1 MNENLLIII
10 VVLQIIL
17 FVALTLIWR
26 RLSLSPGDNKEI
38 EKLERSLREEMALNR
53 KEISDSSKSSRGEMQ
68 LSIKQFGDSLDKRIQ
83 QMSSA
88 VEVRLRH
95 IQNDNTVAL
104 EKMRATVDEKLQST
118 LEKRLGESFKQVGDR
133 LEQVHKGLGEMQSLA
148 VGVGDL
154 KRVLANVKTRG
165 TWGEIQLGSL
175 LEQILTPGQYET
187 NVAVKDGSNDRVE
200 FAIKIPTN
208 DNPIYLPIDAKFPL
222 ESYSSLVSASE
233 EGKADIIQAVG
244 KDLENRIK
252 LEAKK
257 IKEKYIDPPRTTDF
271 AILYL
276 PIEGLYAEITQ
287 RVELTEQIQ
296 RTYRVVVAGP
306 STISAL
312 LNSLQMG
319 FRTFAIQKRTSE
331 VWELLNEV
339 KTEFGRF
346 GDILDKTRKKLQ
358 EASHSID
365 SASTKSRTIERKLN
379 KMQTLAEPEG
389 EQSETKILPDKWWV
403 ATQGDSLTLWPGALY
418 LYHGIIF
425 IRYSFG
431 LRQARDG

>member
-1 MNENLLIII
+1 MAAVVILQ
-10 VVLQIIL
+10 VVLIAVL
-17 FVALTLIWR
+17 ALIWR
-26 RLSLSPGDNKEI
+26 RITVAAPNDKEI
-38 EKLERSLREEMALNR
+38 EKLERSFREEMALNR
-53 KEISDSSKSSRGEMQ
+53 KEVSDSGKSARSEMQ
-68 LSIKQFGDSLDKRIQ
+68 ISIKQFGDSLDKRIQ
-83 QMSSA
+83 QMSSV
-88 VEVRLRH
+88 VEARLRH
-95 IQNDNTVAL
+95 IQNDNTTAL

-133 LEQVHKGLGEMQSLA
+133 LEQVHKGLGEMQNLA
-148 VGVGDL
+148 TGVGDL

-175 LEQILTPGQYET
+175 LEQILTPGQYDT
-187 NVAVKDGSNDRVE
+187 NVAVKEGSNDRVE
-200 FAIKIPTN
+200 FAIKIPTS
-208 DNPIYLPIDAKFPL
+208 DKSIYLPIDAKFPL
-222 ESYSSLVSASE
+222 EDYSGLVKASE
-233 EGKADIIQAVG
+233 EGELERIQLLG
-244 KDLENRIK
+244 KELENRIK
-252 LEAKK
+252 QEAKK
-257 IKEKYIDPPRTTDF
+257 IKEKYIDPPNTTDF

-287 RVELTEQIQ
+287 RTELTEQIQ
-296 RTYRVVVAGP
+296 RLHRVVVAGP
-306 STISAL
+306 STIAAL

-379 KMQTLAEPEG
+379 KMQTLSEPEDG
-389 EQSETKILPDKWWV
+389 TKPARILP
-403 ATQGDSLTLWPGALY
+403 GA
-418 LYHGIIF
+418 GE
-425 IRYSFG
+425 
-431 LRQARDG
+431 

>member
-389 EQSETKILPDKWWV
+389 EQSETKILPDK
-403 ATQGDSLTLWPGALY
+403 
-418 LYHGIIF
+418 
-425 IRYSFG
+425 
-431 LRQARDG
+431 

>member
-1 MNENLLIII
+1 MVAVVILQ
-10 VVLQIIL
+10 VVLIAVL
-17 FVALTLIWR
+17 ALIWR
-26 RLSLSPGDNKEI
+26 RITGGAPSDKEI
-38 EKLERSLREEMALNR
+38 EKLERSFREEMALNR
-53 KEISDSSKSSRGEMQ
+53 KEVSDSSKSARSEIQ
-68 LSIKQFGDSLDKRIQ
+68 LSIKQFGDSLDKRMQ
-83 QMSSA
+83 QMSNV
-88 VEVRLRH
+88 VEDRLRH
-95 IQNDNTVAL
+95 IQNDNSAAL

-133 LEQVHKGLGEMQSLA
+133 LEQVHKGLGEMQNLA
-148 VGVGDL
+148 SGVGDL

-175 LEQILTPGQYET
+175 LEQILTPGQYDT
-187 NVAVKDGSNDRVE
+187 NVAVKEESNDRVE
-200 FAIKIPTN
+200 FAIKIPTS
-208 DNPIYLPIDAKFPL
+208 DKSIYLPIDAKFPL
-222 ESYSSLVSASE
+222 EDYSGLVKASE
-233 EGKADIIQAVG
+233 EGELEKIQLLG
-244 KDLENRIK
+244 KELENRIK
-252 LEAKK
+252 QEAKK
-257 IKEKYIDPPRTTDF
+257 IKEKYIDPPNTTDF

-287 RVELTEQIQ
+287 RTELTEQIQ
-296 RTYRVVVAGP
+296 RLHRVVVAGP
-306 STISAL
+306 STIAAL

-379 KMQTLAEPEG
+379 KMQTLSEPEDN
-389 EQSETKILPDKWWV
+389 TKPARILP
-403 ATQGDSLTLWPGALY
+403 GA
-418 LYHGIIF
+418 GE
-425 IRYSFG
+425 
-431 LRQARDG
+431 

>member
-1 MNENLLIII
+1 MDENVLAAVVILQ
-10 VVLQIIL
+10 VVLIAVL
-17 FVALTLIWR
+17 ALIWR
-26 RLSLSPGDNKEI
+26 RITVAAPNDKEI
-38 EKLERSLREEMALNR
+38 EKLERSFREEMALNR
-53 KEISDSSKSSRGEMQ
+53 KEVSDSGKSARSEMQ
-68 LSIKQFGDSLDKRIQ
+68 ISIKQFGDSLDKRIQ
-83 QMSSA
+83 QMSSV
-88 VEVRLRH
+88 VEARLRH
-95 IQNDNTVAL
+95 IQNDNTTAL

-133 LEQVHKGLGEMQSLA
+133 LEQVHKGLGEMQNLA
-148 VGVGDL
+148 TGVGDL

-175 LEQILTPGQYET
+175 LEQILTPGQYDT
-187 NVAVKDGSNDRVE
+187 NVAVKEGSNDRVE
-200 FAIKIPTN
+200 FAIKIPTS
-208 DNPIYLPIDAKFPL
+208 DKSIYLPIDAKFPL
-222 ESYSSLVSASE
+222 EDYSGLVKASE
-233 EGKADIIQAVG
+233 EGELERIQLLG
-244 KDLENRIK
+244 KELENRIK
-252 LEAKK
+252 QEAKK
-257 IKEKYIDPPRTTDF
+257 IKEKYIDPPNTTDF

-287 RVELTEQIQ
+287 RTELTEQIQ
-296 RTYRVVVAGP
+296 RLHRVVVAGP
-306 STISAL
+306 STIAAL

-379 KMQTLAEPEG
+379 KMQTLSEPEDG
-389 EQSETKILPDKWWV
+389 TKPARILP
-403 ATQGDSLTLWPGALY
+403 GA
-418 LYHGIIF
+418 GE
-425 IRYSFG
+425 
-431 LRQARDG
+431 